1 MTGSLF
7 STIFY
12 FLIAL
17 GVLVT
22 VHEFGHFWVA
32 RRLGVKVLRFSVGF
46 GRPLWRWTGRKDG
59 TEYVLAMVPLGGYVK
74 MLDEREGEV
83 AEEESH
89 RAFNRQSLPVRSA
102 VVAAGPLSN
111 LLFAILAFWL
121 VLMSGEVGLRPL
133 VGEVAPATPAADAGF
148 RSGDEVLAV
157 GERETPTVEY
167 LVRALLA
174 EAGEDTSVP
183 VRVRSE
189 NGVERV
195 RYLPGGVLATLADQ
209 GDPLGTLGITLA
221 RPNVPAVVGELVAG
235 ETAQASGLLAGDRIL
250 TVDGRPV
257 GDWEEFVSYIQEHPD
272 QAVALDLERQGRQIP
287 LELRVGSLVQ
297 GEKRIGRIGAGP
309 RVPEGL
315 LERYRV
321 TVKLGVMAALSEAG
335 LRTWDQ
341 SVFMLRILGRMA
353 VGQASVKNLGGPISI
368 AQIAGKS
375 ASYGVSF
382 FLKFLAAVS
391 VSLAILNLL
400 PVPILDGGH
409 LFFFLIE
416 GIKGRPLSEEAQ
428 LRGQQ
433 IGLVILL
440 LLMGL
445 AFYVDISRLLG

>member
-1 MTGSLF
+1 
-7 STIFY
+7 
-12 FLIAL
+12 
-17 GVLVT
+17 
-22 VHEFGHFWVA
+22 
-32 RRLGVKVLRFSVGF
+32 
-46 GRPLWRWTGRKDG
+46 
-59 TEYVLAMVPLGGYVK
+59 VLAMVPLGGYVK

-89 RAFNRQSLPVRSA
+89 RAFNRQSLPVRAA

-111 LLFAILAFWL
+111 LLFAVLAFWL
-121 VLMSGEVGLRPL
+121 VLMSGEAGLRPL
-133 VGEVAPATPAADAGF
+133 VGEVTPASAAASAGF
-148 RSGDEVLAV
+148 QTGDEVLAV

-174 EAGEDTSVP
+174 EAGDDTSVP

-189 NGVERV
+189 SGTERM
-195 RYLPGGVLATLADQ
+195 RFLPGGVLAALADE
-209 GDPLGTLGITLA
+209 GDPLKTLGIALA

-235 ETAQASGLLAGDRIL
+235 ETAQASGLLEGDRIL

-257 GDWEEFVSYIQEHPD
+257 ANWEGFVSDIQAHPG
-272 QAVALDLERQGRQIP
+272 QALALTLERQGRQIS
-287 LELRVGSLVQ
+287 LELQVGSLEQ
-297 GEKRIGRIGAGP
+297 GETRIGRIGAGP
-309 RVPEGL
+309 QVPEGL

-321 TVKLGVMAALSEAG
+321 TVKLGPVAALAEAG

-341 SVFMLRILGRMA
+341 SVFMVRILGRMA
-353 VGQASVKNLGGPISI
+353 VGRASVKNLGGPISI

-375 ASYGVSF
+375 ASYGISF

-391 VSLAILNLL
+391 VSLAVLNLL

-416 GIKGRPLSEEAQ
+416 GIKGRPLSEKAQ

-433 IGLVILL
+433 IGLAILL